1 MEFIVNVIHHAAGFA
16 GSLLSSEVIYK
27 LSVSMLVFVGC
38 QAVEG
43 AFTLY
48 APYDYL
54 TFHTSLDGGA
64 SAAVAQGVVSLCAN
78 NTAVFGV
85 EHLRDGAVA
94 VAQSCNLSVFSITPA
109 A

>member
-1 MEFIVNVIHHAAGFA
+1 MEFIANVIHNVA
-16 GSLLSSEVIYK
+16 GSFLSAEFIYK
-27 LSVSMLVFVGC
+27 VSVTMLVFVGC

-48 APYDYL
+48 APYDYP

-64 SAAVAQGVVSLCAN
+64 SEAVAQGVVHLCAN

-94 VAQSCNLSVFSITPA
+94 IAQSCNLTVFSITPA